1 KTPVRFEAHCSVEN
15 AGVLTLIPFL
25 LEQGLL
31 SYQKHYR
38 TIARGYYDI
47 QCIILCLVLMYLL
60 RIKNP
65 EQLKQHKS
73 GELGKLL
80 GLDRVPEAKCLRSKL
95 KQITA
100 QNKSVSWERSLS
112 EQWVKDQAPPN
123 IYYVDGHVKLY
134 NGYKATLGK
143 KHKAR
148 QKLCLPGIS
157 EFCLPD

>member
-1 KTPVRFEAHCSVEN
+1 
-15 AGVLTLIPFL
+15 L
-25 LEQGLL
+25 LEQGL
-31 SYQKHYR
+31 KHYR
-38 TIARGYYDI
+38 TIVRGYYDI